1 MSRSIFKPIFI
12 VEHRVYRSRF
22 VTVRSVHNGFFAGP
36 VASVDAVVDEFGVGV
51 GAAQMLEPDFVD
63 VDGND
68 FLIVVAIYDKTVV
81 GHVTEVGGTVDVV
94 HLCTPPFA
102 VGGVAVHLARM
113 RHEDNEALVLLGESA
128 QLVQQRGDVLQFRLS
143 RFQLLVDA
151 V

>member
-1 MSRSIFKPIFI
+1 M
-12 VEHRVYRSRF
+12 HD
-22 VTVRSVHNGFFAGP
+22 GFFAGP
-36 VASVDAVVDEFGVGV
+36 VAPVDAVVDEFGVGV
-51 GAAQMLEPDFVD
+51 GATQMLEPDFVD
-63 VDGND
+63 VDGDD

-94 HLCTPPFA
+94 HLCTSPFA

-143 RFQLLVDA
+143 RFQLLVNA

>member
-1 MSRSIFKPIFI
+1 M
-12 VEHRVYRSRF
+12 
-22 VTVRSVHNGFFAGP
+22 HNGFFAGP

-51 GAAQMLEPDFVD
+51 GTAQMLEPDFVD

-102 VGGVAVHLARM
+102 VGGVTVHLARM

>member
-12 VEHRVYRSRF
+12 VEYRVYRSRF

-51 GAAQMLEPDFVD
+51 GTAQMLEPDFVN

-81 GHVTEVGGTVDVV
+81 GHVTEVGGTVNVV

-102 VGGVAVHLARM
+102 VGGVTVHLARM